1 MSDST
6 SQQDVIERDL
16 ERTRS
21 RMDNRLS
28 ELQERLS
35 PGQIVDDLLGYFR
48 GSEGGDFAR
57 NLMDSVRD
65 NPLPAALT
73 GIGLTWLMASN
84 PKPRPAVGEKGV
96 ASSST
101 DSRTWTSQEEL
112 DLHFRELE
120 QGVSRQADEDDT
132 AYRFRV
138 DEARG
143 KALGVARQSDD
154 TADSFSERVQ
164 QAFTAASQSVIK
176 GAKDLRDSATDTASR
191 LGGSAQS
198 AMQSVGEKLTQSS
211 ESARLMSG
219 NLLSTI
225 GDNPVLLGALG
236 LAVGALLGALVPQ
249 SGQEEAALGEVADKT
264 RTAARTLAQGAMD
277 RGGEVAQQALE
288 AGRDSARTLGLTG
301 DKTVGNVIDEALS
314 GDLTGSIK
322 QTAQDVMKAADEALH
337 KSGANQTESP
347 KAETSDGSTHVAAQP
362 DRPSGSSA

>member
-1 MSDST
+1 MSDSI

-57 NLMDSVRD
+57 NLMESVRN

-84 PKPRPAVGEKGV
+84 PKPRAVGEKEGV
-96 ASSST
+96 SSST
-101 DSRTWTSQEEL
+101 DSRTWTSQEEF
-112 DLHFRELE
+112 DRHFRELE
-120 QGVSRQADEDDT
+120 QDVPRQTDEDDT
-132 AYRFRV
+132 AYRCRI

-143 KALGVARQSDD
+143 KALGVARQPDD
-154 TADSFSERVQ
+154 TAESFSQRVQ
-164 QAFTAASQSVIK
+164 QAFTAAGQTVIK
-176 GAKDLRDSATDTASR
+176 GAQDLRDSATDTASR
-191 LGGSAQS
+191 LSGSAQS
-198 AMQSVGEKLTQSS
+198 ALESVGERLAQGS
-211 ESARLMSG
+211 ESARQMSG
-219 NLLSTI
+219 SLLSTI

-249 SGQEEAALGEVADKT
+249 SSQEEAALGEVADEA
-264 RTAARTLAQGAMD
+264 RTTARTLAQGAMD
-277 RGGEVAQQALE
+277 RGGEVAQQAVE
-288 AGRDSARTLGLTG
+288 AGRDSARALGLTG
-301 DKTVGNVIDEALS
+301 DKTVGNVVDEALS
-314 GDLTGSIK
+314 GDLAGSLK

-337 KSGANQTESP
+337 KSGSYPTEDP
-347 KAETSDGSTHVAAQP
+347 KGEMSDGSTHVAAQS
-362 DRPSGSSA
+362 DRPSSGSSA

>member
-57 NLMDSVRD
+57 NLMDSVRN
-65 NPLPAALT
+65 NPLPVALT

-84 PKPRPAVGEKGV
+84 PQPRAV
-96 ASSST
+96 ASDKERVSSPT
-101 DSRTWTSQEEL
+101 DSRTWKSHEEF

-120 QGVSRQADEDDT
+120 QGVSRQTDEDDT

-143 KALGVARQSDD
+143 KELGVARQPDD
-154 TADSFSERVQ
+154 TAESFSQRVQ
-164 QAFTAASQSVIK
+164 QAFSTTSQSVMK
-176 GAKDLRDSATDTASR
+176 GAQDLRDSATDTASR
-191 LGGSAQS
+191 LSGSAQS
-198 AMQSVGEKLTQSS
+198 ALQSAGERLAQGS
-211 ESARLMSG
+211 ESARQMSST
-219 NLLSTI
+219 LLSTI

-249 SGQEEAALGEVADKT
+249 SGQEEAA
-264 RTAARTLAQGAMD
+264 
-277 RGGEVAQQALE
+277 
-288 AGRDSARTLGLTG
+288 
-301 DKTVGNVIDEALS
+301 
-314 GDLTGSIK
+314 
-322 QTAQDVMKAADEALH
+322 
-337 KSGANQTESP
+337 
-347 KAETSDGSTHVAAQP
+347 
-362 DRPSGSSA
+362 

>member
-57 NLMDSVRD
+57 NLMDSVRN

-73 GIGLTWLMASN
+73 GIGLTWLIASN
-84 PKPRPAVGEKGV
+84 PQPRAAVSDKEQV
-96 ASSST
+96 SSPT
-101 DSRTWTSQEEL
+101 DSRTWKSQEEF

-120 QGVSRQADEDDT
+120 QGVSRQTDEDDT

-143 KALGVARQSDD
+143 KELGVARQPDD
-154 TADSFSERVQ
+154 TAESFSQRVQ
-164 QAFTAASQSVIK
+164 QAFSTTSQSVIK
-176 GAKDLRDSATDTASR
+176 GAQDLRDSATDTASR
-191 LGGSAQS
+191 LSGSAQS
-198 AMQSVGEKLTQSS
+198 ALQSAGERLAQGS
-211 ESARLMSG
+211 ESARQMSG
-219 NLLSTI
+219 TLLSTI

-249 SGQEEAALGEVADKT
+249 SGQEEAALGEVADKA

-277 RGGEVAQQALE
+277 RGSEVAQQALE
-288 AGRDSARTLGLTG
+288 AGRDSAHTLGLTG
-301 DKTVGNVIDEALS
+301 DKTAGNFVDEALS
-314 GDLTGSIK
+314 GDLAGSIH
-322 QTAQDVMKAADEALH
+322 QAAQDVMKATDEALH
-337 KSGANQTESP
+337 KSGLNQPESQ
-347 KAETSDGSTHVAAQP
+347 KAETSDAFTRVAPQP
-362 DRPSGSSA
+362 NRPSSASS

>member
-1 MSDST
+1 MSDTT

-57 NLMDSVRD
+57 NLMDSVRN

-84 PKPRPAVGEKGV
+84 PQPRGTVSTKEGV
-96 ASSST
+96 SPPR

-120 QGVSRQADEDDT
+120 QGVSRQTDEDDI
-132 AYRFRV
+132 AYRLRV

-143 KALGVARQSDD
+143 KALGVARQPED
-154 TADSFSERVQ
+154 TAELFSQRVQ
-164 QAFTAASQSVIK
+164 QAFTAAGQSIVS
-176 GAKDLRDSATDTASR
+176 GAQDLRDSATDAASR
-191 LGGSAQS
+191 LSGSAQS
-198 AMQSVGEKLTQSS
+198 VLQSAGEKLAQSG
-211 ESARLMSG
+211 ESARQLSG
-219 NLLSTI
+219 SLLSTI

-249 SGQEEAALGEVADKT
+249 SDREEAALGEVADEA
-264 RTAARTLAQGAMD
+264 RTAASTLAQGAMD

-301 DKTVGNVIDEALS
+301 DKTVGNVVDEALS
-314 GDLTGSIK
+314 GDLAGSIK
-322 QTAQDVMKAADEALH
+322 QTARDVMKAADEALQ
-337 KSGANQTESP
+337 KSASKKTEGP
-347 KAETSDGSTHVAAQP
+347 KAETPDGFTRVAAQP
-362 DRPSGSSA
+362 GRPSSGSP